1 MQICGLV
8 TRQLSLDTLEFY
20 ALSGVDYLLQDEPVE
35 YYNITETQP
44 AIKSVVLPR
53 SVVLPFQAKAPI
65 DTAQEAVNLAASCEN
80 LEQLRDAL
88 QNFQGSALKAQ
99 AKNLVF
105 GMGQLN
111 PEFMFISDVPMAE
124 DDASGL
130 PFQGEAGELFDKML
144 TAIGLSRE
152 EQYLTQVS
160 PWRAGGGVMPKPHD
174 VQALLPFI
182 KRHIELVSPKKLVL
196 MGQMPLQALLST
208 QESILKAR
216 GRWHDYNGIKT
227 MPLFTPAH
235 LLRQP
240 LHKKHAYADLLQLV
254 KL

>member
-1 MQICGLV
+1 
-8 TRQLSLDTLEFY
+8 LSLDTLEFY
-20 ALSGVDYLLQDEPVE
+20 ALSGVDYLLQDEPVD
-35 YYNITETQP
+35 YYNQIETSP
-44 AIKSVVLPR
+44 IAK

-65 DTAQEAVNLAASCEN
+65 DTAQEAVNLAASCST
-80 LEQLRDAL
+80 LEELREAM
-88 QNFQGSALKAQ
+88 QGFQGSALKAQ

-130 PFQGEAGELFDKML
+130 PFQGEAGALFDKML
-144 TAIGLSRE
+144 AAIGLNRE
-152 EQYLTQVS
+152 EHYLTQLS
-160 PWRAGGGVMPKPHD
+160 PWRAGGGVMPKLHD

-196 MGQMPLQALLST
+196 MGQMPLQALLNT
-208 QESILKAR
+208 QDSILKAR
-216 GRWHDYNGIKT
+216 GKWHDYNGIKV
-227 MPLFTPAH
+227 MPVFTPAH

-240 LHKKHAYADLLQLV
+240 LHKKLAYADLITLL
-254 KL
+254 